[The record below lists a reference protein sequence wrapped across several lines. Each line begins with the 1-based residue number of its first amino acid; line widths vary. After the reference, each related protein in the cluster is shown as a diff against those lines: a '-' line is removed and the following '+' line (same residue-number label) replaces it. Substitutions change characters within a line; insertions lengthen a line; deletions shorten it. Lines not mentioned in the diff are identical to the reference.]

1 MWKEMKAPLEK
12 NEGLALALSVKTLG
26 SNLAHLVEDHLLPL

>member
-12 NEGLALALSVKTLG
+12 NEGLALSVKTLG